1 VKTQPPRNSFML
13 PGATLIRLRKLLLTA
28 PVLVFAGAIETSSC
42 LGQSRVLEGQGAAGD
57 WQSDA
62 PGVEH
67 RISVQDL
74 PRDYATPSANSTA
87 RVVAPPKGARPDVPK
102 GFDVKL
108 YAKGF
113 ANPRYLLTAP
123 NGDIFVT
130 ESEANTIRVLRD
142 SDNDGRPEINEVF
155 ATGLKLPFGLAFYPP
170 GPSPEFLYVAN
181 TNGIVRFPYRDGDL
195 KARGKPARVADLSS
209 GGRLPGGGHW
219 TRDIVFSNDGRKLFA
234 SIGSK
239 TNVDDETTEP
249 EERDRARI
257 FQFNPDGSDRKVYA
271 SGLRNP
277 VGIAVHPETGELWAS
292 VNERDGLGDDLVP
305 DYITRVREGGF
316 YGWPWYY
323 LGKHQDPRHRGARPD
338 LADKVLLPDI
348 LVQAHSAPLNMI
360 FYDGDQFPEIYRGDA
375 FVALHGSWSR
385 AKRTGYKVVRVPLEH
400 GKPRGVYEDFLTGF
414 VTPEGNVW
422 GRPVGLTV
430 AKDGSLLVSED
441 GNNSIWRVTYKK

>member
-1 VKTQPPRNSFML
+1 MNFLIKTPV
-13 PGATLIRLRKLLLTA
+13 TLVALAL
-28 PVLVFAGAIETSSC
+28 AGAC
-42 LGQSRVLEGQGAAGD
+42 LGQSRVLEGQGKAGD

-67 RISVQDL
+67 RISLQDL
-74 PRDYATPSANSTA
+74 PPDYATPSADNSPK
-87 RVVAPPKGARPDVPK
+87 VVAPPKGARPNVPK
-102 GFDVKL
+102 GFEAQL
-108 YAKGF
+108 YATGF

-130 ESEANTIRVLRD
+130 ESSANAIRVLRD

-155 ATGLKLPFGLAFYPP
+155 ATRLKSPFGLAFYPP

-181 TNGIVRFPYRDGDL
+181 TNGIVRFPYREGDL
-195 KARGKPARVADLSS
+195 KARGKPVHVADLSS
-209 GGRLPGGGHW
+209 GGRLTGGGHW
-219 TRDIVFSNDGRKLFA
+219 TRDIVFSKDGRKLFA

-239 TNVDDETTEP
+239 TNVDDETSEP
-249 EERDRARI
+249 EERERARI
-257 FQFNPDGSDRKVYA
+257 FQFDPDGSDREVYA
-271 SGLRNP
+271 WGLRNA
-277 VGIAVHPETGELWAS
+277 VGIAIHPETGELWAS

-338 LADKVLLPDI
+338 LADKVLTPDV

-360 FYDGDQFPEIYRGDA
+360 FYEGDQFPDVYRGDA
-375 FVALHGSWSR
+375 FVALHGSWNR
-385 AKRTGYKVVRVPLEH
+385 AKRTGYKVVRVPLDQ

-422 GRPVGLTV
+422 GRPVGLAV

-441 GNNSIWRVTYKK
+441 GNNSLWRVTYKK